1 MKRIGF
7 IGGGKMAGA
16 ILGSLLKNGY
26 DAAGL
31 TVSDCS
37 EEARARHA
45 ASGVYV
51 TEDNAEACSRSDVV
65 FLAVKPQQMA
75 VALAGIGAA
84 ADGKTLVTMAAGIK
98 TETVRACCPG
108 AACVIR
114 MMPNTPMLVNMGTIA
129 VAFNGAPEG
138 AAADVTAILSKAG
151 EVFAVEEELMD
162 AVTALSGSGPAY
174 FYRFAQVLAAAAAAQ
189 GLPYETAVK
198 MAAKTMAGAAE
209 MLLST
214 GKSPEE
220 LLRDVSS
227 AKGTTVAALE
237 AFDAAGLDAALKS
250 GVDAAYRRSVELAA
264 GK

>member
-7 IGGGKMAGA
+7 IGGGKMASA
-16 ILGSLLKNGY
+16 ILASMLKNGY
-26 DAAGL
+26 DAAAL
-31 TVSDCS
+31 TVSDKN
-37 EEARARHA
+37 EEARAKHA
-45 ASGVYV
+45 AGGVYV
-51 TEDNAEACSRSDVV
+51 TADNAEALSRSDIV

-75 VALAGIGAA
+75 EALSDIGNAS
-84 ADGKTLVTMAAGIK
+84 DGKALVTMAAGIK
-98 TETVRACCPG
+98 TETIRARCPG

-114 MMPNTPMLVNMGTIA
+114 MMPNTPMLVNMGAIA
-129 VAFNGAPEG
+129 VAFNGAPAEQ
-138 AAADVTAILSKAG
+138 AAVVTAILSKAG

-174 FYRFAQVLAAAAAAQ
+174 FYRFAQVLAAAAAER
-189 GLPYETAVK
+189 GLPYETAVR

-214 GKSPEE
+214 GKSSDE

-237 AFDAAGLDAALKS
+237 AFDDAGLDAALKS
-250 GVDAAYRRSVELAA
+250 GVEAAYRRSIELAA

>member
-7 IGGGKMAGA
+7 IGGGKMASA
-16 ILGSLLKNGY
+16 ILASLLKNGY
-26 DAAGL
+26 DAAAL
-31 TVSDCS
+31 TVSDCN

-51 TEDNAEACSRSDVV
+51 TLDNTEAFLRADIV
-65 FLAVKPQQMA
+65 FLAVKPQQMEE
-75 VALAGIGAA
+75 ALADVGTVSA
-84 ADGKTLVTMAAGIK
+84 GKTIVTMAAGIK
-98 TETVRACCPG
+98 TERIRALCPD

-114 MMPNTPMLVNMGTIA
+114 MMPNTPMLVNMGTVA
-129 VAFNGAPEG
+129 VAFNGAPAG
-138 AAADVTAILSKAG
+138 SAADVAAVLSMAG
-151 EVFAVEEELMD
+151 EVFEVDEAMMD

-174 FYRFAQVLAAAAAAQ
+174 FYRFAQVLAAAASEY
-189 GLPYETAVK
+189 GLPYGTAVR

-250 GVDAAYRRSVELAA
+250 GVDAAYRRSVELAT